1 MHVSNPN
8 PDEQLDQFLGR
19 LNRSELVQVARAA
32 GLGNV
37 SRDSSRES
45 LVVLLLTE
53 EGLGADTLQERRVA
67 MQAHIERHRNRLLSQ
82 LPGCSGKCTTFG
94 CPDLIVMRCWG
105 DGRTTGFSRD
115 ML

>member
-1 MHVSNPN
+1 MSR
-8 PDEQLDQFLGR
+8 DELGDI
-19 LNRSELVQVARAA
+19 LGWMNRSELVQTARSA

-45 LVVLLLTE
+45 LVTLLLTE
-53 EGLGADTLQERRVA
+53 EGLSVDALQSRRAA

-82 LPGCSGKCTTFG
+82 LPGCSGRCTTFG